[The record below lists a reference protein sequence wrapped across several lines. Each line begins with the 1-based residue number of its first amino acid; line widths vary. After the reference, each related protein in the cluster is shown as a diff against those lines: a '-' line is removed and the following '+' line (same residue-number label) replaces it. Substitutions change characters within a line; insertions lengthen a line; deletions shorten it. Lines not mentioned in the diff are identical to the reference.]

1 MNVTLSFGLGQ
12 NKSVCVVVFRPTYCI
27 FLILP
32 VASWNSNSQCGLL
45 LSRRTA
51 LSTVFNSWDQ
61 NTVFKNSTLS
71 QSWSTVIHA
80 GCARFRNPI
89 ALVHFVTII
98 LGLLCIRYIR
108 SLIIIVDDLL
118 IVSYGIRWQNK
129 LIKCLIAPSTKVL
142 L

>member
-1 MNVTLSFGLGQ
+1 MNVALSFGLGQ
-12 NKSVCVVVFRPTYCI
+12 NKSVCVVVFKPTYCI
-27 FLILP
+27 FLFLP
-32 VASWNSNSQCGLL
+32 VASWNSNSQCVLL

-98 LGLLCIRYIR
+98 LGPLCIRYIR

-118 IVSYGIRWQNK
+118 IVSYRIRWQNK